1 MQKENNQMTAE
12 SNGTLSGRDGLG
24 RFAPGNAGKP
34 HGANN
39 KLRSKVKSFVES
51 NLENLQTYFDQLEPR
66 DKVKVLTDL
75 LPFVISKLQSVSMTD
90 AEGNNLEPKAT
101 TDFTKLSPSALS
113 EVLAATTINQSDEDN

>member
-1 MQKENNQMTAE
+1 MTAE
-12 SNGTLSGRDGLG
+12 NMGVLSGRDSLG
-24 RFAPGNAGKP
+24 RFAPGSGGRP
-34 HGANN
+34 HGSKN
-39 KLRSKVKSFVES
+39 KMRERVKSFVET

-101 TDFTKLSPSALS
+101 IRYDRLS
-113 EVLAATTINQSDEDN
+113 EATLKEILEHTSIEENEDED